1 MFWLFYFLVYICI
14 HLHSLFIYFGQNT
27 ANKEAVFFFYLK
39 INFSISET
47 FLSLRKQIIMQY
59 EFDSQEFSKR
69 VKTKRLI
76 ELNLGLREVSKKS
89 KVSISTLSRVENGFV
104 PDMGTLIKISNW
116 LKTPPSVFFVIK
128 K

>member
-1 MFWLFYFLVYICI
+1 
-14 HLHSLFIYFGQNT
+14 
-27 ANKEAVFFFYLK
+27 
-39 INFSISET
+39 
-47 FLSLRKQIIMQY
+47 MQY

-104 PDMGTLIKISNW
+104 PDMVTLIKISNW